1 MKIDEQLL
9 EKAYDQEKRLT
20 ERKQKKYGLDAS
32 GFNNYS
38 PSRYTITKNIL
49 IRYLKM
55 YDKEVL

>member
-9 EKAYDQEKRLT
+9 EKAYDQERRLT
-20 ERKQKKYGLDAS
+20 ERRQKKYGLDAS

-38 PSRYTITKNIL
+38 PSRYTVTKNIL

-55 YDKEVL
+55 YENKSL